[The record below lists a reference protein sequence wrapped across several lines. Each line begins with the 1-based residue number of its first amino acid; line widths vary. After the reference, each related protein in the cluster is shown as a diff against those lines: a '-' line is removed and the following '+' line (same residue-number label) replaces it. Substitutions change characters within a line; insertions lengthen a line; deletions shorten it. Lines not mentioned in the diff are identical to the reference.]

1 MQENRI
7 VELDIRGQICPSTL
21 LAALRSI
28 NLHRSDLRR
37 GLQLVIRT
45 DNRAATSTIP
55 EMAVKMGYAVRVEK
69 TSGHYLVII
78 SAGETAPPVGDQRG
92 IPL

>member
-1 MQENRI
+1 MRENRT

-21 LAALRSI
+21 LSALRSI
-28 NLHRSDLRR
+28 NLHRSELRQ
-37 GLQLVIRT
+37 GLQLAIRT

-55 EMAVKMGYAVRVEK
+55 EMVVKMGYAVRVEK
-69 TSGHYLVII
+69 ISRHYLIII
-78 SAGETAPPVGDQRG
+78 SAGETVPPSGDQQG